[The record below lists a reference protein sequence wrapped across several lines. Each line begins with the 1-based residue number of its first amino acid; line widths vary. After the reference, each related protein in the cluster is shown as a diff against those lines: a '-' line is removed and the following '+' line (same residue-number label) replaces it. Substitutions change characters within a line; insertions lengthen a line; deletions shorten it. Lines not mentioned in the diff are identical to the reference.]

1 MIDLVNKNKSAR
13 CYSYSDFTK
22 KSDALTNRSLVNALC
37 ARHLWGLLQYHLSE
51 GFDMCWTYAVG
62 RSNLSPEWGWKEIRN
77 NASLMHWKRYKKVSA
92 YWWNNHFEKRN
103 IQCMDNTVTINSPG
117 ESTEDFDYRD
127 RDIRVA
133 LFRDTELIF
142 FKNWYKQVRWKIFAE
157 VDTRSKPPLFAR
169 TN

>member
-1 MIDLVNKNKSAR
+1 
-13 CYSYSDFTK
+13 
-22 KSDALTNRSLVNALC
+22 
-37 ARHLWGLLQYHLSE
+37 
-51 GFDMCWTYAVG
+51 
-62 RSNLSPEWGWKEIRN
+62 
-77 NASLMHWKRYKKVSA
+77 
-92 YWWNNHFEKRN
+92 
-103 IQCMDNTVTINSPG
+103 MDNTVTINSPG